1 MEQIRVKRVSRQSL
15 MVQAATELRNSIQD
29 GSIRSGGRLIET
41 DLSQQMGI
49 SRGTLREAMR
59 ILESEGLLETL
70 PGRGTYVVLLKE
82 EDIREIYSIRLCL
95 EPEAVRWAVKNQTA
109 PELAEMA
116 ETCRQRDQAV
126 AAKDL
131 VRAIEFDVAFHGMIW
146 KMAKHQRLFQILE
159 SIIKQ
164 NSIFLASNAK
174 LYSDLSLGVDN
185 HLEILEAIKA
195 KNEKAGVQA
204 IIEHLKRSQEIVLD
218 FVHKMPQ

>member
-1 MEQIRVKRVSRQSL
+1 MEQIRINRVSRQSL
-15 MVQAATELRNSIQD
+15 MVQAAAELRNSIQD

-95 EPEAVRWAVKNQTA
+95 EPEAVRWAIKNQTA
-109 PELAEMA
+109 PELAEMMKN
-116 ETCRQRDQAV
+116 CQQRDQAV
-126 AAKDL
+126 KEKDL
-131 VRAIEFDVAFHGMIW
+131 VRAIEFDVLFHSMIW
-146 KMAKHQRLFQILE
+146 KMAKHQRLYQILE

-164 NSIFLASNAK
+164 NSIFLASNAR
-174 LYSDLSLGVDN
+174 LYSDLSVGVTN
-185 HLEILEAIKA
+185 HLEILEAIKS
-195 KNEKAGVQA
+195 KNEQAGVQA
-204 IIEHLKRSQEIVLD
+204 ISEHLKRSQEIVLD
-218 FVHKMPQ
+218 FIHKISQ